1 MMLPSCYN
9 EWLFSCFVK
18 RTDFSILPSQV
29 CNWFINARRRILP
42 EIIRREGNDPGRFT
56 ISRRGT
62 KTGLV
67 GGSEGSVGCGNKVR
81 PGASRDHEYVE
92 SITMYRAE
100 DSVGDD
106 TDDELDYKDEE
117 VQMVKYFLEWDQ
129 VSVRV
134 VFQFETKQR
143 YDSGESGV
151 FSNVSLC
158 HCGCGKETSSHQ
170 PAQPASFTSSLYLPS
185 SYITNKL
192 SQVLPS
198 PDEKPLDMS
207 KTSPT
212 FTCGNQPRACQP
224 VEGEASD
231 RAMFPG
237 LYLLV
242 ETALASEPCSLM
254 AWIPWT
260 QPAPAQ
266 LSTLYKWYLTF
277 SSSETISLPF
287 RYYKTH
293 TLYSGGVGGFNPSLK
308 MIFNI

>member
-1 MMLPSCYN
+1 MRSSQC
-9 EWLFSCFVK
+9 ECF
-18 RTDFSILPSQV
+18 
-29 CNWFINARRRILP
+29 
-42 EIIRREGNDPGRFT
+42 
-56 ISRRGT
+56 
-62 KTGLV
+62 
-67 GGSEGSVGCGNKVR
+67 
-81 PGASRDHEYVE
+81 
-92 SITMYRAE
+92 
-100 DSVGDD
+100 
-106 TDDELDYKDEE
+106 
-117 VQMVKYFLEWDQ
+117 
-129 VSVRV
+129 

-158 HCGCGKETSSHQ
+158 HCGCGKETTSHQ

-212 FTCGNQPRACQP
+212 FTCGSQPRACHP
-224 VEGEASD
+224 EEGEASD

-254 AWIPWT
+254 A
-260 QPAPAQ
+260 
-266 LSTLYKWYLTF
+266 
-277 SSSETISLPF
+277 
-287 RYYKTH
+287 
-293 TLYSGGVGGFNPSLK
+293 
-308 MIFNI
+308 